1 MFRKTRR
8 NTGPLYLRGARWN
21 NSGSPFFMEY
31 GYPEFAFFAKN
42 TTLPWAGTAP
52 LFVYPHKRKMRNP
65 TFMPF
70 IHSRLVAPI
79 NRQGY
84 IGVAGGTNMY
94 HNFLPGALVFP
105 GAEQSLYQGMQ
116 ENQQPAVEA
125 IFQNPLQP
133 ANDSVQFPGQG
144 LPVAANPYA
153 HPYPIQANIMKPPS
167 GIHSIMNSFKT
178 QEGSI
183 DIKKMIDT
191 AGQMAY
197 AVNQVQSLV
206 KGLGGIL
213 KV

>member
-1 MFRKTRR
+1 MFRKTRSNR
-8 NTGPLYLRGARWN
+8 GPLRCQRAKWN
-21 NSGSPFFMEY
+21 NSGAPFFMEY
-31 GYPEFAFFAKN
+31 GYPQFAFFAKN
-42 TTLPWAGTAP
+42 TTLPWAGPAP
-52 LFVYPHKRKMRNP
+52 VIVYSHKGKARNQ
-65 TFMPF
+65 TLLPF
-70 IHSRLVAPI
+70 IHSHPVAPI

-84 IGVAGGTNMY
+84 LGRAGGTNRY
-94 HNFLPGALVFP
+94 HNFLPGAPVFP
-105 GAEQSLYQGMQ
+105 GGEQYLYQATQ
-116 ENQQPAVEA
+116 ENPQPAAEA

-133 ANDSVQFPGQG
+133 VNDSVQFQG
-144 LPVAANPYA
+144 HGSPVAANPYP

-213 KV
+213 KI